1 VKYYPALL
9 LGSWVMIATSC
20 IRRRHGHRLIDAA
33 IRSDVLRLLNLAD
46 NQGTTAPGSG
56 GGLANCAKAERDDLL
71 DDAD

>member
-1 VKYYPALL
+1 
-9 LGSWVMIATSC
+9 MIAKSC

-33 IRSDVLRLLNLAD
+33 IRSDVLRLLNLVAD

-56 GGLANCAKAERDDLL
+56 GGLANCAKAESDDLL